1 MNAKLRT
8 HVVIAPDAGD
18 GELERGN
25 IDKHVAAVLAQL
37 AIFVVR
43 ELAII
48 VARVVSGREHIH
60 NFSRPNR
67 HNWLQHHS
75 IDQREN
81 GRVNANGQRKRQYRD
96 GSESRRLQKLPQ
108 SKPEILHHNDCSP
121 FSLRCSLVP
130 FLDSTVVRPTN
141 ILASRTVVFIAQ

>member
-1 MNAKLRT
+1 
-8 HVVIAPDAGD
+8 VIAPDAGD

-48 VARVVSGREHIH
+48 VARILSGREHIH